1 MAMADM
7 KFLWCGVS
15 YKEVLPQEKWG
26 IVENFLQSY
35 LKYTML
41 ANEKG
46 SKLNTGKFFREYR
59 KGLILMATATKKRA
73 SVMHDSNYRK
83 GITICKD
90 MGCKRIVK
98 GECYGWK
105 DPLFMWEHYG
115 HCPHFSNDRNLV
127 EKIKSAIQE
136 YEKKH

>member
-59 KGLILMATATKKRA
+59 EGIDFDDNRYQKEGKRDA
-73 SVMHDSNYRK
+73 R
-83 GITICKD
+83 
-90 MGCKRIVK
+90 
-98 GECYGWK
+98 
-105 DPLFMWEHYG
+105 
-115 HCPHFSNDRNLV
+115 
-127 EKIKSAIQE
+127 
-136 YEKKH
+136 